1 MIDPYWLPVIFA
13 GLMGLA
19 ILVYSILDGYDL
31 GVGILLP
38 IRPEDEANRDTM
50 IASVG
55 PFWDANETWLVLGIG
70 LMLIAFPQAYSVVLY
85 NLYIPVAI
93 MLIGLILRGVAFDFR
108 VKAAVAHKLLWD
120 RAFKYGSLLTTL
132 SQGYMLGL
140 YVMGFDKSLT
150 SQLFCLISALGVTAA
165 YSYIGGAWLV
175 MKTEKELQKRAIRWA
190 RISGRL
196 GFIGVITVSIV
207 NPLVN
212 PGVFDRWFEY
222 PLVMFVLLI
231 PALCYLAFI
240 ANEFLLKQ
248 LPKQNDQYSWLPFV
262 LVIFIFLCCFTGLVF
277 SFFPDVVPGKLD
289 IWQAASAPAS
299 LRFILIG
306 ALIVVPVILLYT
318 IYAYRVFRGK
328 ATELRYH

>member
-38 IRPEDEANRDTM
+38 ISPKDETSRDSM

-120 RAFKYGSLLTTL
+120 RSFKYGSLITTL
-132 SQGYMLGL
+132 SQGHIVSSNMMRVLQNR
-140 YVMGFDKSLT
+140 
-150 SQLFCLISALGVTAA
+150 SQF
-165 YSYIGGAWLV
+165 
-175 MKTEKELQKRAIRWA
+175 
-190 RISGRL
+190 SGK
-196 GFIGVITVSIV
+196 IQS
-207 NPLVN
+207 P
-212 PGVFDRWFEY
+212 
-222 PLVMFVLLI
+222 
-231 PALCYLAFI
+231 
-240 ANEFLLKQ
+240 
-248 LPKQNDQYSWLPFV
+248 
-262 LVIFIFLCCFTGLVF
+262 
-277 SFFPDVVPGKLD
+277 
-289 IWQAASAPAS
+289 
-299 LRFILIG
+299 
-306 ALIVVPVILLYT
+306 
-318 IYAYRVFRGK
+318 
-328 ATELRYH
+328 

>member
-38 IRPEDEANRDTM
+38 IGKDDDANRDTM

-70 LMLIAFPQAYSVVLY
+70 LMLIAFPEAYGIVLN

-132 SQGYMLGL
+132 MQGYMLGL
-140 YVMGFDKSLT
+140 YVMGFDQSLPA
-150 SQLFCLISALGVTAA
+150 QLFCLISALGVTAA

-175 MKTEKELQKRAIRWA
+175 MKTENELQQRAIRWT

-196 GFIGVITVSIV
+196 GFVGVIAVSVV
-207 NPLVN
+207 NPIVN
-212 PGVFDRWFEY
+212 PGVFDRWFNY

-240 ANEFLLKQ
+240 ANDFLLKQ
-248 LPKQNDQYSWLPFV
+248 LPKQNDQYCWLPF
-262 LVIFIFLCCFTGLVF
+262 LIVIFIFLCCFIGLVF
-277 SFFPDVVPGKLD
+277 SFFPDVVPGRLN
-289 IWQAASAPAS
+289 IWQAASAPVS
-299 LRFILIG
+299 LRFILVG
-306 ALIVVPVILLYT
+306 AIIVVPVILLYT

-328 ATELRYH
+328 STELRYY